1 MARRKKP
8 AVAIQSAERVLNL
21 LDILAQEGTE
31 MSLTHIGQRLG
42 VHISTAH
49 RLATTAM
56 YCGYV
61 EQNPETDKYR
71 LGLKCLHL
79 ANALLHQLDLRRIAR
94 PFMEKL
100 VEESDETVNICV
112 LDDGEVVYIDKAE
125 GAASLRLFSRI
136 GKRAPAHA
144 TAAGKILLA
153 HLAPGDVEAILKEH
167 GMDPLTPQTITSRD
181 ELSAQLQEIR
191 RLDYSLDDEECE
203 EGARCVAA
211 PLYDHTQRV
220 IAALSISGPVSRF
233 SVENLPRLISLVRE
247 CAGKISKQM
256 GYAG

>member
-1 MARRKKP
+1 
-8 AVAIQSAERVLNL
+8 
-21 LDILAQEGTE
+21 
-31 MSLTHIGQRLG
+31 MSLTQISQRLG

-71 LGLKCLHL
+71 LGLKCLQL
-79 ANALLHQLDLRRIAR
+79 ANALLQQLDLRRIAR

-100 VEESDETVNICV
+100 AEESDETVNICV

-125 GAASLRLFSRI
+125 GGASLRLFSRI

-144 TAAGKILLA
+144 TAAGKMLLA
-153 HLAPGDVEAILKEH
+153 HLAPADVEAILKEH
-167 GMDPLTPQTITSRD
+167 GMAALTPQTITAFD

-191 RLDYSLDDEECE
+191 RLGYSLDDEECE

-233 SVENLPRLISLVRE
+233 SVENLPRLIALVRE
-247 CAGKISKQM
+247 CARDISKQM
-256 GYAG
+256 GYAD

>member
-8 AVAIQSAERVLNL
+8 AAAIQSAERVLNL
-21 LDILAQEGTE
+21 LDILAEEGAE
-31 MSLTHIGQRLG
+31 MSLTQISQRLG

-71 LGLKCLHL
+71 LGLKCLQL
-79 ANALLHQLDLRRIAR
+79 ANALLQQLDLRRIAR

-100 VEESDETVNICV
+100 AEESDETVNICV

-125 GAASLRLFSRI
+125 GGASLRLFSRI

-144 TAAGKILLA
+144 TAAGKMLLA
-153 HLAPGDVEAILKEH
+153 HLAPADVEAILKEH
-167 GMDPLTPQTITSRD
+167 GMAALTPQTITAFD

-191 RLDYSLDDEECE
+191 RLGYSLDDEECE

-233 SVENLPRLISLVRE
+233 SVENLPRLIALVRE
-247 CAGKISKQM
+247 CARDISKQM
-256 GYAG
+256 GYAD